1 MNNIYMFK
9 NIGIAYY
16 YNLKWLVSHDP
27 SEIILIC
34 WFAAQFLITIIVEK
48 GCATELWLFYYNF
61 FAGFFWWIEEL
72 KNIIYLNIYRYFIK
86 FCITFFYQFMHTFK

>member
-1 MNNIYMFK
+1 M
-9 NIGIAYY
+9 
-16 YNLKWLVSHDP
+16 SHDP

-86 FCITFFYQFMHTFK
+86 FFITFFYQFMHTFK